1 VTFLP
6 DPQCLPKAGDK
17 AAAETGLAAWAEIG
31 TRAEGTDRNDIAA
44 FARDFAGDPAGR
56 ALLTA
61 LFGNSPYL
69 SQCVLQDAPAL
80 KRIIEDG
87 PDALIE
93 DAMADAAPD
102 RPRAEAETMI
112 ALRRAKRHVALATAI
127 ADIAGAWNLNKV
139 TQTLSRFADQAV
151 GTALATLLWQAGNQ
165 GEVALADE
173 DDPAAKA
180 GLFILGLG
188 KLGAHELNYSSDI
201 DLIALDDAERLTYTG
216 RQSPP
221 QFYIRIVQGM
231 VKILET
237 RTRDGYVFRTDLR
250 LRPDPGSTP
259 VAVSAQGAETYYEST
274 GQNWER
280 AALIKARVIGGD
292 RESGAQ
298 FLRILEPFL
307 WRKNLD
313 FATINDIHSIKR
325 QINAHRG
332 GDQIAVAGHNLK
344 LGRGGIREI
353 EFFGQTQQLIWG
365 GRVPEL
371 RTTATC
377 DTLAALTNEKRISAQ
392 TADELKQSYEFLRRA
407 EHRLQMVDDRQTHSL
422 PEDDAGLERFAVFL
436 GYDDAANFAEAVTA
450 HLTTVERHY
459 AQLFE
464 ESPTL
469 SAAGNLV
476 FTGGEDDPETL
487 KTLAQMG
494 FADGPMIAERVRTWH
509 RGRFRATRSA
519 RARELLTEL
528 LPGLLNALSKTANP
542 DAAFRNFDQFLA
554 GLPAGVQIFSLFLAN
569 PGLMSLVA
577 EIMGSAPK
585 LALHLAANPSLL
597 DGVLT
602 GDFYGPIEDKD
613 TLRQALDGALSR
625 ARHFEETLDLSR
637 RFANDHKFKVG
648 MQILKGTLD
657 CDAAGSALSDLADV
671 VLETLFDFTRSEMA
685 AKHGRVGGGR
695 NADEGRA
702 MCVIALGKLGG
713 HEITENSD
721 LDLLFLYDDPATD
734 GGGDGGDDGGGDGG
748 GDDDGDAGH
757 SDGPRPLAASQYFA
771 RLSQQFITAVSAPT
785 AEGELYEVDMRLRPS
800 GNAGPIASSLS
811 AFTQYHDGAAWSW
824 EHMALTRARVVTGPE
839 HFAKRVEQAI
849 HAALTRAR
857 DGDALKTDVCDMRAR
872 LVRGHPPDSQWD
884 IKYIAGGLIDVEFIA
899 QYLQLRHAH
908 DEPLVLDTNT
918 CTALEKLSQSGKLDP
933 ATAQRLI
940 RAGRLWL
947 GLQGMLR
954 FTFEGS
960 FDEGAAPAG
969 LKQALAQAADTEDFE
984 ALKAHMA
991 DTAQTVRQIFID
1003 LIGDPDAVAS

>member
-6 DPQCLPKAGDK
+6 DPKRLPQAGDR
-17 AAAETGLAAWAEIG
+17 AAADAGFAVWAEIG
-31 TRAEGTDRNDIAA
+31 ARAEDTGGNIAA
-44 FARDFAGDPAGR
+44 FARDFAEDPAGR

-87 PDALIE
+87 PDALIQ
-93 DAMADAAPD
+93 DAMAHAAPD
-102 RPRAEAETMI
+102 RARAEAETMT
-112 ALRRAKRHVALATAI
+112 ALRQAKRHVALATAI
-127 ADIAGAWNLNKV
+127 ADIAGVWTLNQV
-139 TQTLSRFADQAV
+139 TQTLSCFADQAV
-151 GTALATLLWQAGNQ
+151 DTALASLFWQALAQ
-165 GEVALADE
+165 GEVKLADE
-173 DDPAAKA
+173 NDPAAQS

-201 DLIALDDAERLTYTG
+201 DLIAFYDAARLTYTG
-216 RQSPP
+216 RQSPS

-259 VAVSAQGAETYYEST
+259 LAVSAQGAETYYEST

-280 AALIKARVIGGD
+280 AAMIKARVIGGD
-292 RESGAQ
+292 RESGAE
-298 FLRILEPFL
+298 FLHILEPFL

-313 FATINDIHSIKR
+313 FAAIDDIHSIKR

-332 GDQIAVAGHNLK
+332 SDRIAVAGHNLK

-371 RTTATC
+371 RTAATC
-377 DTLAALTNEKRISAQ
+377 DTLVALTNEKRISAQ

-436 GYDDAANFAEAVTA
+436 GYDTVASFAAELTA
-450 HLTTVERHY
+450 HLSTVEHHY

-464 ESPTL
+464 EAPTL
-469 SAAGNLV
+469 SATGNLV

-528 LPGLLNALSKTANP
+528 LPGLLDALSKTANP

-569 PGLMSLVA
+569 PDLMSLVA

-602 GDFYGPIEDKD
+602 GDFYGPIEDKE
-613 TLRQALDGALSR
+613 TLRADLDGALSR
-625 ARHFEETLDLSR
+625 AEYFEETLDLTR

-648 MQILKGTLD
+648 MQILRGALD
-657 CDAAGSALSDLADV
+657 CDAAGRALSDLADV
-671 VLETLFDFTRSEMA
+671 VLQALFNVVRKEMES
-685 AKHGRVGGGR
+685 KHGRVGGGR
-695 NADEGRA
+695 APGEGRA
-702 MCVIALGKLGG
+702 MCVVALGKLGG
-713 HEITENSD
+713 REITENSD
-721 LDLLFLYDDPATD
+721 LDLLFLYDDPAQ
-734 GGGDGGDDGGGDGG
+734 
-748 GDDDGDAGH
+748 DDDDDAGH

-771 RLSQQFITAVSAPT
+771 RFSQQLITAISAPT

-811 AFTQYHDGAAWSW
+811 AFTQYQDGAAWSW
-824 EHMALTRARVVTGPE
+824 EHMALTRARVATG
-839 HFAKRVEQAI
+839 AKDFTQRTEQAI
-849 HAALTRAR
+849 HTALTRTR
-857 DGDALKTDVCDMRAR
+857 DNDKLKTDVCDMRAR
-872 LVRGHPPDSQWD
+872 LARGHPPASPWD

-908 DEPLVLDTNT
+908 DDPSVLDTNT
-918 CTALEKLSQSGKLDP
+918 CAALDKLSRAGKLDP
-933 ATAQRLI
+933 IIAQRLI
-940 RAGRLWL
+940 HGGRLWRS
-947 GLQGMLR
+947 LQGMLR

-960 FDEGAAPAG
+960 FDEEVAPAG
-969 LKQALAQAADTEDFE
+969 LKQALARAADTQDFD

-991 DTAQTVRQIFID
+991 ETAQAVRQIFID
-1003 LIGDPDAVAS
+1003 LIGDPDAAEN